1 MTAFDVVA
9 ILMVAV
15 SALIGFARGA
25 VREVVTL
32 VAFGAAAVIA
42 LLALPFTAPVMRAVV
57 HKPAWAGAASAVVV
71 VFVLV
76 YVLLRVFGGQ
86 LARFLHAS
94 NLGGPDRALGA
105 GVGVARA
112 LVALGGFFL
121 LYDKAMPRDLSP
133 GWITGGATWP
143 VARASGHALEKLAP
157 QGGRLSDGVG
167 RLMRDNVKSGFGVPD
182 ADTEDDGGGVQ
193 LGGSDGSD
201 AVGEAAPTPRRI
213 PRKADSDDNR
223 RGLQVRLT
231 DDRRPRRPHA
241 RATGDEESPR

>member
-1 MTAFDVVA
+1 MTAFDIVA
-9 ILMVAV
+9 ILIVAV

-32 VAFGAAAVIA
+32 VAFGAAAVVA
-42 LLALPFTAPVMRAVV
+42 LLALPFTAPVMRALV
-57 HKPAWAGAASAVVV
+57 HRPPWAGAAAAVLI

-167 RLMRDNVKSGFGVPD
+167 RLMRDNVKSGFASSDGSRTDED
-182 ADTEDDGGGVQ
+182 AEGAQ
-193 LGGSDGSD
+193 LGG
-201 AVGEAAPTPRRI
+201 GEADAAPARRRI
-213 PRKADSDDNR
+213 PAQADSDDKR

-231 DDRRPRRPHA
+231 SDGPAHHPRRHA
-241 RATGDEESPR
+241 PADEESSR

>member
-32 VAFGAAAVIA
+32 VAFGAAAVVA
-42 LLALPFTAPVMRAVV
+42 LLALPFSAPVMRALV
-57 HKPAWAGAASAVVV
+57 HRPPWAGAAAAVLV

-167 RLMRDNVKSGFGVPD
+167 RLMRDNVKSGFGAPD
-182 ADTEDDGGGVQ
+182 PSARDEDEGAQ
-193 LGGSDGSD
+193 LGGGELPAPREVEPSARRVSGQAEAD
-201 AVGEAAPTPRRI
+201 AG
-213 PRKADSDDNR
+213 R

-231 DDRRPRRPHA
+231 DERHSRRLHTHA
-241 RATGDEESPR
+241 PGDEESSR